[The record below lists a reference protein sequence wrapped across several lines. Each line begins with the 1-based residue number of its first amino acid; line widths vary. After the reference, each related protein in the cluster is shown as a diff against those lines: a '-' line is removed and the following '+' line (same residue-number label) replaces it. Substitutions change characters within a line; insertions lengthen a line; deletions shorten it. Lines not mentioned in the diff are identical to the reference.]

1 MAAGVTLHL
10 LAGAIPGIVFAEVP
24 AADSPAFFAEK
35 ISPLLTTHCVA
46 CHGPEQQEGGLR
58 LDSLAG
64 LSAGGESGPVIVP
77 GSAAESVLAG
87 AVGYADEALAM
98 PPDGKLS
105 DEAIQA
111 IRAWIDGGAHHPEIV
126 SQVQRAAGLDAG

>member
-1 MAAGVTLHL
+1 VVSLLLTG
-10 LAGAIPGIVFAEVP
+10 LAGLAAITPAAAEGPTAVP
-24 AADSPAFFAEK
+24 ATDTAAFFAEK

-87 AVGYADEALAM
+87 AVGYAD
-98 PPDGKLS
+98 
-105 DEAIQA
+105 
-111 IRAWIDGGAHHPEIV
+111 
-126 SQVQRAAGLDAG
+126 